1 MNELVPVLA
10 AQGLRRSYREG
21 GGAALT
27 VLENLDLTVAPGERL
42 AIIGQS
48 GSGKST
54 LLHLLGALD
63 RPDGGTLRW
72 GSADPLAL
80 GDGARA
86 AARNRQ
92 RIENCWR
99 NSRSRQLAGAPE
111 GLLHRLRES
120 GLLRGLLLYLCL
132 RRCWL

>member
-10 AQGLRRSYREG
+10 AQGMRRSYREG

-86 AARNRQ
+86 AAR
-92 RIENCWR
+92 ICWPSSPPWR
-99 NSRSRQLAGAPE
+99 TWPCPS
-111 GLLHRLRES
+111 
-120 GLLRGLLLYLCL
+120 
-132 RRCWL
+132 